1 MSINCPKHAESDD
14 KPSKIS
20 TKEIMRSA
28 KSVHKSRL
36 ENVGFFHLI
45 DFAYQKLKTA
55 FPKLRAFVA

>member
-1 MSINCPKHAESDD
+1 MNCPKQAESDD

-20 TKEIMRSA
+20 IKEIMRSA
-28 KSVHKSRL
+28 KSVHKSEY
-36 ENVGFFHLI
+36 ENIRFFHLI